1 MKLQDYIAT
10 IKIKPN
16 NVSVRV
22 EKMQRPETV
31 SHSFGL
37 WRISWMGHFFHHD
50 GEKIPILVFPEN
62 FIPVPDLLQESFI
75 KNPMQQHCVK
85 LHVIIEF

>member
-16 NVSVRV
+16 VNVWG
-22 EKMQRPETV
+22 EKMQKPETI
-31 SHSFGL
+31 SYYFGM
-37 WRISWMGHFFHHD
+37 WRISCWGTLFHHD
-50 GEKIPILVFPEN
+50 AEKITNLVFTEN
-62 FIPVPDLLQESFI
+62 FISVPDLLQESFI
-75 KNPMQQHCVK
+75 KNNPMQQHCVK

>member
-1 MKLQDYIAT
+1 
-10 IKIKPN
+10 
-16 NVSVRV
+16 
-22 EKMQRPETV
+22 
-31 SHSFGL
+31 
-37 WRISWMGHFFHHD
+37 MGHFFHHD